1 MIVAL
6 FVALGQTV
14 HVEVLQGSG
23 VSLNARILRFEIVF
37 VGR

>member
-1 MIVAL
+1 
-6 FVALGQTV
+6 V

-23 VSLNARILRFEIVF
+23 VSLGARIIRFQIAF